1 MKNEILNKVSGLT
14 KHANLKIKKYSP
26 EILMGLG
33 IVGTVASTVLACK
46 ATTKVGK
53 IIENKKE
60 QVEQVHTC
68 LEDAKT
74 DKTIDYTEDDSKK
87 DLTIIY
93 SQTGLAIAKLYAPSV
108 ILGILSLG
116 TIITSHNIM
125 RRRNVALAAAYAA
138 VDTGFKKYR
147 KNVVERFGENVDKE
161 LRYGIKAKEIETTYT
176 DKNGKEKTKKET
188 VLEIDNPSQ
197 GISEYARFFDEWTSC
212 DHRKDPEYNLMFLRR
227 QQDYANEV
235 LKSRGHLF
243 LNEVYDMLGIPRTKA
258 GQVVGWIYNED
269 NPNGDNYVDFGIY
282 DLSNLSNSQKE
293 RKMAFVN
300 GHEYNILLD
309 FNVDGPIYDLI

>member
-1 MKNEILNKVSGLT
+1 MKNKMLDKISGLT
-14 KHANLKIKKYSP
+14 KNAGLKVKKYSP

-33 IVGTVASTVLACK
+33 IVGTVTSTVLACK

-53 IIENKKE
+53 IMENKKE
-60 QVEQVHTC
+60 QIEQVHTC

-74 DKTIDYTEDDSKK
+74 DETIEYTEEDSKK

-93 SQTGLAIAKLYAPSV
+93 SKTMVSVAKLYAPSV
-108 ILGILSLG
+108 ILGALSLG

-125 RRRNVALAAAYAA
+125 RKRNVALAAAYAA
-138 VDTGFKKYR
+138 VDTGFKRYR

-161 LRYGIKAKEIETTYT
+161 LRYNIKAKEIETTYI

-188 VLEIDNPSQ
+188 VLEVGNPSQ

-235 LKSRGHLF
+235 LKTRGHLF

-258 GQVVGWIYNED
+258 GQVVGWIYNEKD
-269 NPNGDNYVDFGIY
+269 PSGDNYVDFGIY
-282 DLSNLSNSQKE
+282 DLSNLSDSQKE
-293 RKMAFVN
+293 RKIAFVN
-300 GHEYNILLD
+300 GNEYSILLD
-309 FNVDGPIYDLI
+309 FNVDGTIYDKI